1 MKSDLYRGLT
11 ETELRE
17 RCDESCKR
25 LLSNKEIIAR
35 ILQHTVEEF
44 FLLDAEFIRDR
55 CIEQNNIY
63 HNQERSPNVKPIY
76 HNQESSPDVKLI
88 YHNQGRSSDEKREYI
103 PERITGRNGN
113 SSIVGEGEFGF
124 DVHFDAL
131 MPGETGFE
139 KALFDLEGQ
148 NRYNPGYIL
157 ETRGIYY
164 ACRMISTQY
173 GREFSDS
180 HYDDVK
186 KVYSIWICMNPQV
199 ADINTVT
206 TYSFCKKDIVGHSV
220 ERKHAYDKITIIK
233 ICLGGNNAQKHEN
246 YTGVIRML
254 DVVFSNELSADSKA
268 EILTEE
274 FGIPM
279 EDIEGEVKDM
289 CDISQFYYESGF
301 DKGVSQG
308 IKALI
313 LDNLE
318 EGKTKETIILK
329 IIKNFSLSE
338 KEANEYFTIYAGGV
352 A

>member
-11 ETELRE
+11 ETELKE

-35 ILQHTVEEF
+35 ILQYTVEEF
-44 FLLDAEFIRDR
+44 FPLDAGFIRDH

-63 HNQERSPNVKPIY
+63 HNQESSPDVKPIY
-76 HNQESSPDVKLI
+76 HNQE
-88 YHNQGRSSDEKREYI
+88 RSSDEKHEYI

-308 IKALI
+308 ISQGISQGVKALI

-318 EGKTKETIILK
+318 EGKTKEAIIPK

-338 KEANEYFTIYAGGV
+338 KEANEYFAMYATGV